1 MCKKSQR
8 RSAVKIKQVGCVC
21 DFQALEGECEVKV
34 GTGLSKTKNKKT
46 KRERRQRLKKPG
58 PWLKGNRG
66 KTGERR
72 LVSLSSPA
80 LWYDGCYAQQLC
92 LPIKAKGVCG
102 TISQGE
108 GRREEEEGK
117 NKVRKREPRH

>member
-8 RSAVKIKQVGCVC
+8 RGAVKIKQVGCVC
-21 DFQALEGECEVKV
+21 DFHALEGECEVKV
-34 GTGLSKTKNKKT
+34 GTELSKKN
-46 KRERRQRLKKPG
+46 ERRQRLKKTG
-58 PWLKGNRG
+58 PWLKRNRG
-66 KTGERR
+66 KRGERR
-72 LVSLSSPA
+72 LVSLSSPT

-92 LPIKAKGVCG
+92 LPIKARGVCG

-108 GRREEEEGK
+108 GRREEEEGE